1 MNKKTISAL
10 TSVDKDPD
18 EASFAM
24 NVPRTIERNM
34 ADRRKQ
40 SIVNG
45 SPLRLESLP
54 RTSALPPALQTD
66 QDMAALRDLSITSK
80 RTKIRANLYNN
91 TAQSSLEQQST
102 PLSS

>member
-1 MNKKTISAL
+1 MINKKTISAL
-10 TSVDKDPD
+10 TSVDIEPN
-18 EASFAM
+18 EASFVNDA
-24 NVPRTIERNM
+24 PRTIERSM

-80 RTKIRANLYNN
+80 RTKIRANLY
-91 TAQSSLEQQST
+91 
-102 PLSS
+102 

>member
-1 MNKKTISAL
+1 M
-10 TSVDKDPD
+10 TSVDIDPN
-18 EASFAM
+18 EASIPIDQ
-24 NVPRTIERNM
+24 PRTFERNM
-34 ADRRKQ
+34 AERRKQ

-80 RTKIRANLYNN
+80 RTKIRANLYSN
-91 TAQSSLEQQST
+91 TA
-102 PLSS
+102 

>member
-1 MNKKTISAL
+1 MRSPDIMTNKKTISAI
-10 TSVDKDPD
+10 TSVDIDPN
-18 EASFAM
+18 EAYIPM
-24 NVPRTIERNM
+24 DPPRTFERNM
-34 ADRRKQ
+34 AERRKQ

-80 RTKIRANLYNN
+80 RTKIRANLYSN
-91 TAQSSLEQQST
+91 TA
-102 PLSS
+102 